1 MRRNRT
7 PDLLALSV
15 LLATLA
21 FPLAAQQV
29 IKLGSLAPVDSPWDK
44 ALNKMALDWQSV
56 SNGKVTVKIYR
67 GGSAGDEP
75 DMIRKMRIG
84 QLQAAAMSGSGL
96 GKISPDFLVYQLP
109 FMARNDGELE
119 YLFGRLR
126 PRLEKVAEE
135 KGFTFLA
142 FTRSGWLHFFSKT
155 KLLVPSDMEKM
166 KFFVMEGSPEVDQAW
181 KEMGFHI
188 VPLPTNDAFAALQ
201 SGMVDVF
208 TASPLAAAATQWF
221 ALAPNM
227 TDFNWAPFTGGLVIS
242 NQAWK
247 RIPAE
252 LHPELARATEMALD
266 GLTAEVAKVE
276 DQAMQIMKQNGLVV
290 NRVSPGELK
299 QWAQLVETAL
309 KILLDNP
316 ISSDIYREARGYLE
330 EYRKSHGG

>member
-1 MRRNRT
+1 
-7 PDLLALSV
+7 L
-15 LLATLA
+15 
-21 FPLAAQQV
+21 F
-29 IKLGSLAPVDSPWDK
+29 KL
-44 ALNKMALDWQSV
+44 
-56 SNGKVTVKIYR
+56 
-67 GGSAGDEP
+67 
-75 DMIRKMRIG
+75 
-84 QLQAAAMSGSGL
+84 
-96 GKISPDFLVYQLP
+96 
-109 FMARNDGELE
+109 
-119 YLFGRLR
+119 
-126 PRLEKVAEE
+126 AEE

-142 FTRSGWLHFFSKT
+142 FNRSGWLHFFGKSKV
-155 KLLVPSDMEKM
+155 LVPADMEKL

-208 TASPLAAAATQWF
+208 TASPLSAAATQWF

-247 RIPAE
+247 RVPAE
-252 LHPELARATEMALD
+252 LRPELARAAEGALE
-266 GLTAEVAKVE
+266 GLAVEVAKVE
-276 DQAMQIMKQNGLVV
+276 AQAMQIMKQNGLVV
-290 NRVSPGELK
+290 NKPSPEQMK
-299 QWAQLVETAL
+299 QWEQLVERAL